1 VPTAEKVVSRVPY
14 RVLFADTD
22 ALGIVYYA
30 NYLRYFEVGRAEFFR
45 EHVRPFPDYIAED
58 QYLIVLEAH
67 CTYRR
72 PARYDQVLAIETRVG
87 EVGRVRLRVDYTIR
101 DEAGEI
107 LAEGYT
113 THTVTD
119 SRSRVRRMSR
129 EFIAHLAKLA
139 GGAPVR

>member
-1 VPTAEKVVSRVPY
+1 MDPAARAKAVSRVPV

-45 EHVRPFPDYIAED
+45 EHVRPFTDYAATD

-67 CTYRR
+67 CAYRK
-72 PARYDQVLAIETRVG
+72 PARYDQVVTVETALG
-87 EVGRVRLRVDYTIR
+87 EVGRVRLRIDYAIR
-101 DEAGEI
+101 DAAGDL

-113 THTVTD
+113 THTITD
-119 SRSRVRRMSR
+119 ARGRVRRMPA
-129 EFIAHLAKLA
+129 EFIALLQRLR
-139 GGAPVR
+139 GEG